1 MCWVLT
7 RAAFDADGDYES
19 TKVLRVCVGYR
30 VAREALKAELPRSVS
45 YMAFE
50 DYEHDED
57 GQLVVYSVT
66 FPEGVTY
73 TLTRST
79 LDRGL

>member
-7 RAAFDADGDYES
+7 RGEFDADGDYES
-19 TKVLRVCVGYR
+19 TKVLRVCLRYR
-30 VAREALKAELPRSVS
+30 VAREALKGWTTGRD
-45 YMAFE
+45 MAFE

-57 GQLVVYSVT
+57 GLLVEYSVT